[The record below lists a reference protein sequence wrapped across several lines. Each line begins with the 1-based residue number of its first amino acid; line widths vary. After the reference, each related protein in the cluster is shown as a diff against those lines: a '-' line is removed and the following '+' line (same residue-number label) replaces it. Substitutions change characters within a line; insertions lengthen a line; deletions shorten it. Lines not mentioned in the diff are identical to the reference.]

1 MALLFWPSVF
11 NFLFIRP
18 HGASAPCV
26 RIRPHHRPRAVASRV
41 ARRVARRRAM
51 PAPNASAA
59 DALTEL
65 ELRVYDR
72 QIRVWGVETQRRLG
86 RASVLACAGA
96 TTTRATTTTRV
107 GALAETLK
115 NVALAGVGRAV
126 IRDDADDVSVSRAEA
141 MATTLREMNAF
152 GEFEAST
159 PNGRA
164 LADDAEALDGIE
176 GFDAVVVAEMGLERA
191 MRVNEA
197 CRRHGKPFFAAFSG
211 ASAAWFFAD
220 LGDAFEYA
228 EGDEV
233 KIAPRGATLRRA
245 LDAAEADFGRV
256 KRRSPRMP
264 LAVRVVA
271 EFERAHGRAPTME
284 DWDALDA
291 LRVELPTRFGASADC
306 VDAEHVRAL
315 VSGEREFPAINAIVG
330 GVLAQEILKSISRKG
345 APCVNLF
352 TFDVASGQ
360 GATYDLG
367 GGETA
372 R

>member
-1 MALLFWPSVF
+1 MTAD
-11 NFLFIRP
+11 
-18 HGASAPCV
+18 
-26 RIRPHHRPRAVASRV
+26 
-41 ARRVARRRAM
+41 
-51 PAPNASAA
+51 A

-65 ELRVYDR
+65 ELGVYDR

-86 RASVLACAGA
+86 RARVLACAGA
-96 TTTRATTTTRV
+96 TTTTRASTPV

-126 IRDDADDVSVSRAEA
+126 IRDDADARARASRGEDGNFLNVASSRDDDDAEDDDSVARAEA
-141 MATTLREMNAF
+141 MARTLREMNAF
-152 GEFEAST
+152 GEFEAWT

-164 LADDAEALDGIE
+164 LADDSEALDGIE
-176 GFDAVVVAEMGLERA
+176 RFDAVVVAEMGLERA

-197 CRRHGKPFFAAFSG
+197 CRRRGKPFFAAFSG

-220 LGDAFEYA
+220 LGEGPFEYA

-245 LDAAEADFGRV
+245 LDDAEADFRRV

-306 VDAEHVRAL
+306 VDAESVRAL

-330 GVLAQEILKSISRKG
+330 GVLAQEILKSISHKG

-367 GGETA
+367 GGG
-372 R
+372 